1 MQSDAEIEVSA
12 SQPTAC
18 MLGVSIVLAALAD
31 RDGGAAPAWLD
42 PIMPI
47 ARVSFGVY
55 FWRPILELFACSLFW
70 NLILDIDDPLLSAS
84 SLARPVGK

>member
-1 MQSDAEIEVSA
+1 MSA
-12 SQPTAC
+12 NANIYIKLAL
-18 MLGVSIVLAALAD
+18 LGVSIVLAALAD
-31 RDGGAAPAWLD
+31 RDGGAATAWLD

-70 NLILDIDDPLLSAS
+70 NRILDSEIPVLFWAFMPCRWLPL
-84 SLARPVGK
+84 R